1 MYQTCAKRALPCN
14 LGCGLILRA
23 EQWAAEGVR
32 KRHNTVECPKRR
44 VECPRD
50 CGQARFC
57 FPTFLRIQKLL
68 CIATIHATR
77 DTRLRFGLKLLC
89 DDSRTPV
96 LTIASFPRAH
106 LPISPSHRQAVVF
119 DAMQEHLDVLCPKR
133 PVPPLPCRL
142 GCGLVFKGGWDQLLQ
157 LEEARTN

>member
-1 MYQTCAKRALPCN
+1 MYKTCAKRALPCN

-50 CGQARFC
+50 CGQA
-57 FPTFLRIQKLL
+57 
-68 CIATIHATR
+68 
-77 DTRLRFGLKLLC
+77 
-89 DDSRTPV
+89 
-96 LTIASFPRAH
+96 
-106 LPISPSHRQAVVF
+106 VVF
-119 DAMQEHLDVLCPKR
+119 DEMDEHLEVLCPKR

-142 GCGLVFKGGWDQLLQ
+142 GCGVVFKGGWDQLLQ
-157 LEEARTN
+157 LEEDRDEHEREICPERMVRCDYEDCMARLVSPFRNTIFFARRETCCILLRCCVAHTCVAACRGC